1 MFGRPPSPLVAVNVD
16 RGHQETIARSVW
28 SITTI
33 EFIDCQE
40 VDRFCDDSCAVDAFL
55 IALSP
60 RRGSVVDE
68 TIRRLRRARPA
79 STIIAYAGGSTDW
92 PATVRAIH
100 SGANSIALH
109 GFDDLRVIIRR
120 ALIDV
125 ALAPACTA
133 TVDLVLPWVRRPV
146 HQIIEYC
153 TVCAP
158 RDIGVDEVAA
168 TLHLSA
174 RTVNRQLHAMG
185 LPTIAATI
193 SWCRLFVAAYLISRR
208 SERVE
213 RVAGILGYGSGS
225 ALRNMLRRYTNLA
238 TPAMRDPDAVGRLA
252 RLYGAIGRSTTDAIE
267 LQA

>member
-1 MFGRPPSPLVAVNVD
+1 MFGRPPSPLVAVNVA
-16 RGHQETIARSVW
+16 RGYQEAIALSVW
-28 SITTI
+28 SMTTI

-40 VDRFCDDSCAVDAFL
+40 VDRFCNDQCNVDAFL

-60 RRGSVVDE
+60 CYGTDVND

-79 STIIAYAGGSTDW
+79 STIIAYAHGANDW

-100 SGANSIALH
+100 AGANSIALH
-109 GFDDLRVIIRR
+109 GYDDLKDVVRR
-120 ALIDV
+120 ALVDV

-133 TVDLVLPWVRRPV
+133 TVDLVLPWVQRPV
-146 HQIIEYC
+146 RQIVQYC

-158 RDIGVDEVAA
+158 RPIGVEEVAA

-174 RTVNRQLHAMG
+174 RTVNRQMHAMG

-213 RVAGILGYGSGS
+213 RAAGVLGYGSAS
-225 ALRNMLRRYTNLA
+225 ALRNMLRRYTSLA
-238 TPAMRDPDAVGRLA
+238 TPAMRHPDAVGRLA
-252 RLYGAIGRSTTDAIE
+252 RLYGAIGRSATDAIE